1 MRFRSRRS
9 RGFQNRSP
17 LAAELLQLEPRA
29 LPTGIVTAAVSGQN
43 VTITGDRLDNSILI
57 EVRADGVFLTGLA
70 GEAAETNTTLKFGG
84 QPVAVGTPVQLT
96 TTPSLKNLTI
106 QMGDGNDNVR
116 IEVGEA
122 LPDPIPVPVPSPLAV
137 TITGRVR
144 ISLGKGDDHGVLLVN
159 HATLNITGNLE
170 GDLEAGND
178 CLVIGPAVAFDD
190 SSNEIPDPL
199 PIQVGGQAIL
209 LGRLGNDVITLVG
222 AEVQKAVT
230 IKGDDGADSITL
242 GSATLHGNLSIEGN
256 KGNDVLLLGLTSVA
270 GTTSIRGDAGADQVI
285 IAQVTASKNVV
296 VNLGNGDDQLAV
308 SSLTVNV
315 ETIRVT
321 FDGGAGTDSLTS
333 AEVITDPPTKLKSIE
348 NAAADIDA
356 EAIIVS
362 LESLTNECLDLTAP
376 ILP

>member
-17 LAAELLQLEPRA
+17 LAAELQQLEPRA

-43 VTITGDRLDNSILI
+43 VTITGDKLDNSILI

-70 GEAAETNTTLKFGG
+70 GETAETNTALKFGG

-106 QMGDGNDNVR
+106 QMRDGNDNVR
-116 IEVGEA
+116 IEVG
-122 LPDPIPVPVPSPLAV
+122 DPLADPQTDPLLAV
-137 TITGRVR
+137 AITGRVR
-144 ISLGKGDDHGVLLVN
+144 INLGKGDDHGVLLVN

-209 LGRLGNDVITLVG
+209 LGRLGNDAITLVG
-222 AEVQKAVT
+222 AEVRKAVT
-230 IKGDDGADSITL
+230 IKGDDGADSIVF

-256 KGNDVLLLGLTSVA
+256 KGNDILLLGLTSVA

-321 FDGGAGTDSLTS
+321 FDGGAGTDSLAS
-333 AEVITDPPTKLKSIE
+333 VEDITDPPTKLKSIE